1 MPDAAWHFP
10 PRSGGQTYLDDPIAA
25 HFADAPLDKMVREV
39 IQNSLDAGNAAEM
52 PHVEV
57 AFCQTAVD
65 RAWIDADGLAAHLE
79 TAYQRAQ
86 TGGKEK
92 IRRAYRRGLDILQ
105 RETLPCLAIV
115 DCGTTGLTERKWDY
129 LVETDGGVAKDTP
142 GAGGSFGMGKNSV
155 FNVSAV
161 NAVIYA
167 TRYTAKRKG
176 LIQKMTGKAS
186 LITHADP
193 AHEDIDLQH
202 IGFFRDADGQP
213 LTNTRIPDP
222 FRLSR
227 TGTGV
232 FILGFQPRRADWMPS
247 VIRGVI
253 HNFFVA
259 VHERRLRVSVADA
272 DGSTR
277 WITHETL
284 AQRFKDLRS
293 TRKINGLSMPVVSAR
308 EHYYL
313 AFRGEQG
320 EPQKA
325 RTEPVA
331 QLGGLEVYVNAHAHA
346 PRRIAYVN
354 RKGMFITDAGLG
366 HGNPLSA
373 TSAQWPDYAAVVRT
387 DTDDGDKWIRTME
400 DVSHERINPAWLD
413 EAEHVDAARAA
424 FRAGRDQIKTAINQ
438 FLLGDKQTDAENM
451 REMRALFPDELGDGA
466 RKAHTYVSPIRRPPS
481 PILPQTPQ
489 AEEVEP
495 TPDGDGD
502 APSQRNGDGTIVT
515 PDPRRMRAWQKGR
528 GKAPALQSKR
538 IMRGAGMDAAEAIIA
553 FTPTLP
559 KNATQAVLDVGLIIV
574 GEERQPVDASDLVPI
589 VEFLPPPPHPPLTN
603 AIAKRLVCWTQEKC
617 AYAR

>member
-57 AFCQTAVD
+57 AFCQTAVN

-105 RETLPCLAIV
+105 RETLPCLAII

-129 LVETDGGVAKDTP
+129 LVETDGGVAKDAP

-193 AHEDIDLQH
+193 ANEGIDLQH

-232 FILGFQPRRADWMPS
+232 FILGFQPRRDDWTSS

-259 VHERRLRVSVADA
+259 IHERRLRVSVEDA
-272 DGSTR
+272 EGSTR

-284 AQRFKDLRS
+284 AQHFKDLRS
-293 TRKINGLSMPVVSAR
+293 TRKINGLSVPVVSDR

-320 EPQKA
+320 EPYQA

-331 QLGGLEVYVNAHAHA
+331 WLGRLEVYVNAHAHA

-387 DTDDGDKWIRTME
+387 DADDGDRWIRTME

-413 EAEHVDAARAA
+413 EAEQVDAARAT
-424 FRAGRDQIKTAINQ
+424 FREGRDRVKAAISQ
-438 FLLGDKQTDAENM
+438 FLLGDEQTDAENM
-451 REMRALFPDELGDGA
+451 REMRALFPDDLGAGA
-466 RKAHTYVSPIRRPPS
+466 RKAHTYVSPIRKPPA
-481 PILPQTPQ
+481 PIPPQTPQ
-489 AEEVEP
+489 PEEVEP
-495 TPDGDGD
+495 TPDENGD
-502 APSQRNGDGTIVT
+502 APSPHNGHASGV
-515 PDPRRMRAWQKGR
+515 PSEPRRRHAWRRGR
-528 GKAPALQSKR
+528 GKIPALQGKR
-538 IMRGAGMDAAEAIIA
+538 IMRGAGMDATEAIIA

-574 GEERQPVDASDLVPI
+574 GEERQPVDASDRVPI
-589 VEFLPPPPHPPLTN
+589 VDLPPPPP
-603 AIAKRLVCWTQEKC
+603 W
-617 AYAR
+617 AR